1 MEYFEVDI
9 FDDEGIK
16 KLIHESSSMEEI
28 PKIQNTMMGDKN
40 SDIGIVL
47 QHGFVG
53 TNIEMMYIAN
63 EIAKKGYRVCLPVLP
78 GHGINYQAMND
89 YVFEDW
95 IAQTKEGIEV
105 LRSEKE
111 GRKIILGGHS
121 IGGCISLHISTQDHD
136 ILGVFTMATPT
147 RYNYIIRKFG
157 LMMYKIVP
165 GLRIKYRPF
174 IFYDKS
180 FKKHPYVK
188 FLNKNYGSVNV
199 HVLGQVLKLMDH
211 VYESMDEVTVPVKI
225 IVSPKD
231 KTIPKKSAYELY
243 KLIKSTVKSVVYV
256 YKAYHLITIDE
267 DRGKVARSVIEFLE
281 DFN

>member
-1 MEYFEVDI
+1 MDYFEVDI
-9 FDDEGIK
+9 FDDNAIE
-16 KLIHESSSMEEI
+16 KLIHGASSMMEI
-28 PKIQNTMMGDKN
+28 PKIQNSLMGDAG
-40 SDIGIVL
+40 SEIGIVL

-63 EIAKKGYRVCLPVLP
+63 ELAKNGYRVCLPVLP

-89 YVFEDW
+89 YIFEDW

-105 LRSEKE
+105 LRREKN

-121 IGGCISLHISTQDHD
+121 IGGCISLHISTLDDD
-136 ILGVFTMATPT
+136 IEGVFTMATPT
-147 RYNYIIRKFG
+147 RYNYLIRKFG
-157 LMMYKIVP
+157 LMIYKVAP
-165 GLRIKYRPF
+165 RLRIKYRPF

-188 FLNKNYGSVNV
+188 FLNENYGSVNV
-199 HVLGQVLKLMDH
+199 HVLGQVLKLMDF
-211 VYESMDEVTVPVKI
+211 VYETIDEVTVPVRI

-231 KTIPKKSAYELY
+231 KTIPKKSSYELY
-243 KLIKSTVKSVVYV
+243 KQIKSTDKSVEHV

-267 DRGKVARSVIEFLE
+267 DRDKVAESVL
-281 DFN
+281 DFISQFN